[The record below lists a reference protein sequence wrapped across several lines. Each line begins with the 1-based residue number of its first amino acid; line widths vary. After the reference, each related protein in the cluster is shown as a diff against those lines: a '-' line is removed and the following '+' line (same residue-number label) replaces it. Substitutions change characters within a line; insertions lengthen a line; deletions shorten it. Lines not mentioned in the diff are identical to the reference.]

1 MKTPK
6 DQDEVHVPRHLPNQ
20 CYGPCCTCTARE
32 VRRLVD
38 YVPFHDRFSAN
49 CAKSRPTRGKLTRMA
64 PCVPTF
70 DVSMVDLTI
79 ELEKTIMY

>member
-1 MKTPK
+1 MVWPMLYMYCK
-6 DQDEVHVPRHLPNQ
+6 D
-20 CYGPCCTCTARE
+20 

-49 CAKSRPTRGKLTRMA
+49 CAKSRPVRGKLTRMA

-70 DVSMVDLTI
+70 DVFMVDLTI
-79 ELEKTIMY
+79 VLEKTTTY